1 MYALETGANYIRS
14 GRYKKVVV
22 VSGDKMTSI
31 TDYQDRSTCPLFGDA
46 CGAVLLEPTTEEFG
60 VLDTILRPD
69 GVVYPHL
76 IMKSGGSAYPPS
88 HETVDNREHFVYH
101 AVRNEPGHFLRPE
114 PEKPQSLI
122 SHRARCCPVAVIVAD
137 NGNRFPFLKSVRE
150 HRGGFR
156 GVRERGGRN
165 QSGEPRIHF
174 AFPDNPPPGK
184 HLSERTGETFRLQ
197 PCGGGRIVVSGNKA
211 GLHSVFS
218 LNP

>member
-1 MYALETGANYIRS
+1 MVICHDHANTELVCARHAFHASHAVIHGENDVRAA
-14 GRYKKVVV
+14 VF
-22 VSGDKMTSI
+22 
-31 TDYQDRSTCPLFGDA
+31 FGERVDHH
-46 CGAVLLEPTTEEFG
+46 GGKAV
-60 VLDTILRPD
+60 
-69 GVVYPHL
+69 PH
-76 IMKSGGSAYPPS
+76 
-88 HETVDNREHFVYH
+88 RH